1 MSNRLQ
7 FVHCDT
13 LFKTRDEAIKYVV
26 DSHTGIRPSLYAE
39 PMILKYGDEITPN
52 IILAIGSVGNGTENR
67 NNQTFFIDF
76 AKIEE
81 SIKDINETIS
91 KNEVNIS
98 NIQAVLNSVISSIG
112 LTENGDGVIFDNQI
126 INKSDNII
134 KALNTLSDYVSNL
147 EKRYNLT
154 TDNSKTISHELTKTD
169 DGINLVSNVNLH
181 ENIIVG
187 GKEYENIIIEKD
199 NGLFS
204 YVNTEYNK
212 ETKKLSVYINDT
224 VQTFELDKNINLQS
238 GLYDKNDDEIIL
250 TLTDGN
256 TVSIDTSE
264 LINTIESNN
273 VNKPIELTIESNGSK
288 RTISADVNI
297 SDDQHALFNIL
308 RKDEL
313 DNSLRV
319 DGTAENIMYHIGGDI
334 SNKDSY
340 ESVQETITKLSNTI
354 QEEIQRAEGIEGG
367 LETRLAAVEGDYL
380 KGSDKTG
387 LENQIT
393 AAQTASKVTIDGSGG
408 TGDILKTY
416 TFKQGGELIGT
427 INLAKELVVTGGQ
440 IIEKEVEGEYV
451 KVLQLFIANQDTP
464 IEIKV
469 SDLVDVYTGSS
480 YIDINSENNISVKF
494 DVLDSALSAESSKV
508 GNAIKVNSDAIKA
521 EGTRAKGVE
530 GVLETRLKAVE
541 DDYLKNVDK
550 EELSAEIDSVN
561 EAIQNKNV
569 TAEGENGDNA
579 LVTARAEANKVT
591 VDSTAKLQNAV
602 IKAETALQQS
612 DKIELTGLITT
623 EERRA
628 LGIEGGLEN
637 RLKAVED
644 DYLKSSDK
652 IELSGEINKVN
663 EAIQNKNVSAEG
675 ESNTN
680 ALVMA
685 SADANKV
692 IITSTKKLQDAVA
705 KAETSLQPSDKTYLT
720 DLITN
725 EANRA
730 DSVENSLDK
739 RIGLIEVD
747 YLKGA
752 DKENLNLSIT
762 NNTKAIEKL
771 NGGIDVEGSVKY
783 SVNNLRTEIN
793 SEIDSLNEKV
803 DKASDGLTELK
814 PFTVD
819 NTGTDITLTNT
830 LVDGKNVLS
839 ASVNISNR
847 EKNILKKDGLNDSYL
862 LYVDGTADNIQLA
875 DGRTVEQAI
884 QRIDDIRKVFKE
896 EKDAIAYVNDELD
909 YATPGL
915 VVTVIDDDDEL
926 KNSAY
931 FVKSVSK
938 KNEGVVG
945 EIERLAK
952 VSELEKN
959 TESINETINNT
970 KTELS
975 QRIDTEVNTIN
986 TKITNEVNTINNNIN
1001 NVKSELQ
1008 NSISTNISEVNQT
1021 ISDTEKSLND
1031 RVDSEVNTLN
1041 GEITNVN
1048 ATIGT
1053 IQTNISGINTDIEGI
1068 NTDINGINSNIEDI
1082 NSNINS
1088 INETLSNGQIEIDCG
1103 EY

>member
-52 IILAIGSVGNGTENR
+52 IILAIGSIGNGTENR

-81 SIKDINETIS
+81 SIKNINETIS

-98 NIQAVLNSVISSIG
+98 NIQTVLNSVISSIG

-134 KALNTLSDYVSNL
+134 NALNTLSDYVSNL

-204 YVNTEYNK
+204 YVNVEYN
-212 ETKKLSVYINDT
+212 EYTKDLSVYINDT
-224 VQTFELDKNINLQS
+224 VQTFGLDKNVNLQS
-238 GLYDKNDDEIIL
+238 GLYDNNDDEIIL
-250 TLTDGN
+250 TLTDGT

-273 VNKPIELTIESNGSK
+273 DNTPIKLTIESEGSK
-288 RTISADVNI
+288 RIIKADVNI
-297 SDDQHALFNIL
+297 SNDQHALFNIL
-308 RKDEL
+308 TKDEL

-319 DGTAENIMYHIGGDI
+319 EGTAENIMYRIGDDKSIKG
-334 SNKDSY
+334 NYK
-340 ESVQETITKLSNTI
+340 SVQETITELSNTI
-354 QEEIQRAEGIEGG
+354 QEEIQRAEGVEKTLTDG
-367 LETRLAAVEGDYL
+367 L
-380 KGSDKTG
+380 K
-387 LENQIT
+387 
-393 AAQTASKVTIDGSGG
+393 AAQTASTVTIEESEGAGNV
-408 TGDILKTY
+408 LKTY
-416 TFKQGGELIGT
+416 TFKQGVETIGT
-427 INLAKELVVTGGQ
+427 INLDKDLVVTKGDV
-440 IIEKEVEGEYV
+440 IEKEGV
-451 KVLQLFIANQDTP
+451 KYLQLFIANQDTP

-469 SDLVDVYTGSS
+469 SDLVDVYTGST
-480 YIDINSENNISVKF
+480 YIDINGVNNISVKF
-494 DVLDSALSAESSKV
+494 NDLDTALNAESAKV
-508 GNAIKVNSDAIKA
+508 GNAIKVNADAIKA
-521 EGTRAKGVE
+521 EETRAKGVE
-530 GVLETRLKAVE
+530 KTLTDGLKAVT
-541 DDYLKNVDK
+541 DDYLKKADK
-550 EELSAEIDSVN
+550 EELSSEINNVN
-561 EAIQNKNV
+561 QAIQNKNV
-569 TAEGENGDNA
+569 SAEGENGDNA

-591 VDSTAKLQNAV
+591 VDSTDKLQNAV
-602 IKAETALQQS
+602 TKAETSLQQS
-612 DKIELTGLITT
+612 DKTELTGLITT
-623 EERRA
+623 EETRA
-628 LGIEGGLEN
+628 KGVESDLEN
-637 RLKAVED
+637 RLKAVEG
-644 DYLKSSDK
+644 DYLKGSDK
-652 IELSGEINKVN
+652 TELIGEINKVN
-663 EAIQNKNVSAEG
+663 QAIQNKNVSAEG
-675 ESNTN
+675 ESDTN

-685 SADANKV
+685 NADSNKV
-692 IITSTKKLQDAVA
+692 TITSTKKLKDAVA
-705 KAETSLQPSDKTYLT
+705 KAETSLQPSDMAYLT
-720 DLITN
+720 NLITD

-783 SVNNLRTEIN
+783 SVNKLSTEIN
-793 SEIDSLNEKV
+793 SEIKSLNEKV
-803 DKASDGLTELK
+803 DNASDGLTELK

-830 LVDGKNVLS
+830 LKDGKNVLS

-884 QRIDDIRKVFKE
+884 QRID
-896 EKDAIAYVNDELD
+896 
-909 YATPGL
+909 
-915 VVTVIDDDDEL
+915 
-926 KNSAY
+926 
-931 FVKSVSK
+931 
-938 KNEGVVG
+938 
-945 EIERLAK
+945 
-952 VSELEKN
+952 
-959 TESINETINNT
+959 
-970 KTELS
+970 
-975 QRIDTEVNTIN
+975 TEVDTIN
-986 TKITNEVNTINNNIN
+986 TKITNEVNTINNTIN

-1021 ISDTEKSLND
+1021 ISNKEKSLNN
-1031 RVDSEVNTLN
+1031 RVDSEVDTLN
-1041 GEITNVN
+1041 GKITNVN
-1048 ATIGT
+1048 ATIST
-1053 IQTNISGINTDIEGI
+1053 IQTNISGINSDIEGINTDIEGI
-1068 NTDINGINSNIEDI
+1068 NTDINGINSNIEGI